1 MIVARLFSG
10 RQSELKPELGQ
21 DVCAVL
27 DLDVEPSIQGP
38 MANTGLQTLL
48 HEVVSGEI
56 DVDRMDYLLRDSR
69 ECGVVY
75 GLFDAGRI
83 LDSACFYMDTQT
95 SQFHLAIRRSV

>member
-1 MIVARLFSG
+1 M
-10 RQSELKPELGQ
+10 
-21 DVCAVL
+21 L
-27 DLDVEPSIQGP
+27 DLDVGPSEHGVLISS
-38 MANTGLQTLL
+38 GLQTLL

-83 LDSACFYMDTQT
+83 LIR
-95 SQFHLAIRRSV
+95 LAFTKTRRHQITI